1 MHVANL
7 QFMWQNR
14 PFERCLS
21 QELFAILPNASN
33 SSARFGPKGGAK
45 EWLPG
50 CVSDSGVLLNA
61 AVQLERRNG
70 RTD

>member
-1 MHVANL
+1 MYFPHVAKREGNKKMQKVAEFVVFRRMHVANL

-33 SSARFGPKGGAK
+33 ASAHFQT
-45 EWLPG
+45 E
-50 CVSDSGVLLNA
+50 
-61 AVQLERRNG
+61 
-70 RTD
+70 